1 MEKLPTQC
9 AAFDS
14 LTGGGLPTGTISQ
27 VFGAKALGKSILCF
41 QAACATVASG
51 HTALVLDTEQSYI
64 SYLVEYRLPGMNR
77 RFGKD
82 IPVKDVKLER
92 VPRPAGKKKGL
103 SRSELVT
110 LLANTLDKAGVLYTQ
125 SHVSSVADILSP
137 EFDIQIDTPDEPT
150 ILIVQMPDVMELL
163 KLHGVDAV
171 PTVSEKSDNPRVE
184 LRLKSTPVYES
195 ALYHIIEQT
204 KAKLLVYDSLSAPLK
219 ATFPNT
225 QDLPARSSSL
235 AMMLSHAQRLCIQ
248 FDLGVLT
255 TSHVTISPIEEW
267 DRRPYGGIILGHDA
281 KFSFELTKGTAT
293 RNSKGTTTLV
303 NPDDRP
309 EDDKKAAE
317 GRLVWVQ
324 RHPAMA
330 DYSEY
335 GYSALDEEG
344 FH

>member
-9 AAFDS
+9 AALDT

-27 VFGAKALGKSILCF
+27 IFGEKALGKSILCF

-51 HTALVLDTEQSYI
+51 RTAIVLDTEQSYM
-64 SYLVEYRLPGMNR
+64 SYLVEYRLPGMNA
-77 RFGKD
+77 RFGKE

-92 VPRPAGKKKGL
+92 VPRPASKKKGV

-110 LLANTLDKAGVLYTQ
+110 LLTSTLDKAGVMYTQ
-125 SHVSSVADILSP
+125 SHISSVADILSP
-137 EFDIQIDTPDEPT
+137 EFDIRIDAPEEPT
-150 ILIVQMPDVMELL
+150 VLIVQMPDVLELL
-163 KLHGVDAV
+163 KLHGVDAA

-248 FDLGVLT
+248 FGLAVLT
-255 TSHVTISPIEEW
+255 TSHISIDPIHAW
-267 DRRPYGGIILGHDA
+267 NRNPYGGIILGHDA
-281 KFSFELTKGTAT
+281 KFSFELTKLDAK
-293 RNSKGTTTLV
+293 RSKDEHPEPV
-303 NPDDRP
+303 NPEAKEKDENR
-309 EDDKKAAE
+309 
-317 GRLVWVQ
+317 GRAIWVQ

-330 DYSEY
+330 DYSRF
-335 GYSALDEEG
+335 GYATLDEEG
-344 FH
+344 FR

>member
-9 AAFDS
+9 SALDA

-27 VFGAKALGKSILCF
+27 IFGAKALGKSILCF
-41 QAACATVASG
+41 QAACATVAAGS
-51 HTALVLDTEQSYI
+51 TALVLDTEQSYM
-64 SYLVEYRLPGMNR
+64 SYLVEYRLPGMNK
-77 RFGKD
+77 RFGKE

-92 VPRPAGKKKGL
+92 VPRPASRKRGV

-110 LLANTLDKAGVLYTQ
+110 LLTNTLDKAGVMYAQ
-125 SHVSSVADILSP
+125 SHISSVADILSP
-137 EFDIQIDTPDEPT
+137 EFDAQIDTPGEPT
-150 ILIVQMPDVMELL
+150 VLIVQMPDIIELL
-163 KLHGVDAV
+163 KLHGVDAA
-171 PTVSEKSDNPRVE
+171 PTVSEKSENPRVE

-195 ALYHIIEQT
+195 ALYNIVQQT

-248 FDLGVLT
+248 FGLAVLT
-255 TSHVTISPIEEW
+255 TSHISIDPIHAW
-267 DRRPYGGIILGHDA
+267 NTTPYGGIILGHDA
-281 KFSFELTKGTAT
+281 KFSFELTKVDAK
-293 RNSKGTTTLV
+293 RSKDEHPEAV
-303 NPDDRP
+303 NPEAKVKDENR
-309 EDDKKAAE
+309 
-317 GRLVWVQ
+317 GRAIWVQ

-330 DYSEY
+330 DYSRF
-335 GYSALDEEG
+335 GYATLDEEG

>member
-9 AAFDS
+9 AALDA

-41 QAACATVASG
+41 QAACATVAAGS
-51 HTALVLDTEQSYI
+51 TALVLDTEQSYM
-64 SYLVEYRLPGMNR
+64 SYLVEYRLPGMNK

-92 VPRPAGKKKGL
+92 VPRPASRKKGV

-110 LLANTLDKAGVLYTQ
+110 LLSNTLDKAGVMYTQ
-125 SHVSSVADILSP
+125 SHISSVADILSP
-137 EFDIQIDTPDEPT
+137 EFDVQIDAPGEPT
-150 ILIVQMPDVMELL
+150 VLVVQMPDIIELL
-163 KLHGVDAV
+163 KLHGVDAA

-195 ALYHIIEQT
+195 ALYNVIQQT

-225 QDLPARSSSL
+225 QDLPARSSSM

-248 FDLGVLT
+248 FGLAVLT
-255 TSHVTISPIEEW
+255 TSHLSIDPIHAW
-267 DRRPYGGIILGHDA
+267 DTTPYGGIILGHDA
-281 KFSFELTKGTAT
+281 KFSFELTKVDAKRGKDAHPTA
-293 RNSKGTTTLV
+293 V
-303 NPDDRP
+303 NP
-309 EDDKKAAE
+309 EAKVKEENE
-317 GRLVWVQ
+317 GRAIWVQ

-330 DYSEY
+330 DYSRY
-335 GYSALDEEG
+335 GYAALDEEG

>member
-9 AAFDS
+9 QALDA

-27 VFGAKALGKSILCF
+27 VFGAKALGKSILSF

-51 HTALVLDTEQSYI
+51 RTALVLDTEQSYK
-64 SYLVEYRLPGMNR
+64 SYLVEYRLPGMSK
-77 RFGKD
+77 RFGRD
-82 IPVKDVKLER
+82 IQVKDVKLEK
-92 VPRPAGKKKGL
+92 VSRPAGRKKGV

-110 LLANTLDKAGVLYTQ
+110 LLSNALDKAGVSYTQ
-125 SHVSSVADILSP
+125 SHISSVADILSP
-137 EFDIQIDTPDEPT
+137 EFDVKIDAPDEPT
-150 ILIVQMPDVMELL
+150 VLIIEMPDIMELL
-163 KLHGVDAV
+163 KLHGIDAE
-171 PTVSEKSDNPRVE
+171 PHVSEKSDNPRVE

-204 KAKLLVYDSLSAPLK
+204 KAQLLVYDSLSAPLK

-248 FDLGVLT
+248 FGLAILT
-255 TSHVTISPIEEW
+255 TSHISIDPIHAW
-267 DRRPYGGIILGHDA
+267 NMSPYGGIILGHDA
-281 KFSFELTKGTAT
+281 KFSFELTKPDAKRT
-293 RNSKGTTTLV
+293 RGKDPRII
-303 NPDDRP
+303 NPEVKVKD
-309 EDDKKAAE
+309 ENE
-317 GRLVWVQ
+317 GRAVWVQ

-330 DYSEY
+330 DYSTL
-335 GYSALDEEG
+335 GYATLDEEG